1 MLLVY
6 TKEVFLHYY
15 MAKKTKQTKSKAKS
29 KDDAIVVDDTQ
40 SDSDADVAGTSTPTS
55 VEAAYWQ
62 EKVNQDGR
70 AKSVEEY
77 TANIVVTA
85 KPNESSEQLLRRFN
99 REVRDL
105 NLIDEIRER
114 LEYEKPSQRRKREKR
129 ERAMNMKRYRNW
141 D

>member
-1 MLLVY
+1 
-6 TKEVFLHYY
+6 
-15 MAKKTKQTKSKAKS
+15 MAKKTKQTQSKATA

-40 SDSDADVAGTSTPTS
+40 SDSDVDATSSSAPTS

-129 ERAMNMKRYRNW
+129 ERAMNMKKYRSW